1 MIRTALFTTLGWLLL
16 ATTPA
21 SAEMI
26 VFVNPQ
32 SGVEQLTRTQITNI
46 FLGNHR
52 EYPNGLAA
60 KPIDLPIVVPEKAMF
75 YRALV
80 NKDLDQ
86 MAAYWSRLVFAG
98 NTQPPMQASTVQ
110 EVVLAVASNRN
121 AIGYADRKQV
131 DPTRVRIVFSFP

>member
-1 MIRTALFTTLGWLLL
+1 MIRTAFLAILGWLLL
-16 ATTPA
+16 GPA
-21 SAEMI
+21 STAAEMI

-52 EYPNGLAA
+52 EYPNGLMA
-60 KPIDLPIVVPEKAMF
+60 KPIDLPVAAPEKTLF

-98 NTQPPMQASTVQ
+98 NTQPPMQTGTVQ
-110 EVVLAVASNRN
+110 EAVQAVANNRN

-131 DPTRVRIVFSFP
+131 DPARVRIVFAFP